1 MLRFNSKNSGILSE
15 DIPSKHIRSIN
26 VGPISP
32 QTNVDFTSKAVPQQ
46 PQTKTVQPVQQPY
59 VIANNNNQNQFRD
72 DMEAF
77 VQLILEH
84 PQYQELFKGPKGD
97 TGDVG
102 PTGPPGPPGE
112 KGEKGEDG
120 VEGYEGQPGPQGPTG
135 PPGPSSALDLTK
147 ALDLNGQT
155 IRNLAEPIYDTD
167 AVTKKYVDD
176 LFERIEQL
184 LKKQVVEEEV
194 YDEEE
199 QF

>member
-15 DIPSKHIRSIN
+15 DIPSKHVRSIN
-26 VGPISP
+26 VGTASP
-32 QTNVDFTSKAVPQQ
+32 QTNIEFTNKQQPTVVPQIQ
-46 PQTKTVQPVQQPY
+46 PKNVQQQQPY
-59 VIANNNNQNQFRD
+59 VVANNNQNQFRD

-97 TGDVG
+97 TGEIGPVG
-102 PTGPPGPPGE
+102 PTGPPGE

-120 VEGYEGQPGPQGPTG
+120 AEGYEGQPGPPGPQGPTG
-135 PPGPSSALDLTK
+135 PPSELDLTNG
-147 ALDLNGQT
+147 LNMNGQG
-155 IRNLAEPIYDTD
+155 IKNLAEPIYDTD

-184 LKKQVVEEEV
+184 LKKPIVDEVE
-194 YDEEE
+194 EEE